1 MAFYYRLKRKSD
13 LDVAKQLRQAFP
25 ELKKMLIVE
34 IEERLSELDFDFYQ
48 DEKLKTS
55 LLVRLTI
62 PFALVVMVVL
72 IAVMPINYMITGR
85 WGYKWEWLS
94 NWFRSLGF

>member
-1 MAFYYRLKRKSD
+1 MAFYYRLKRKDD
-13 LDVAKQLRQAFP
+13 LSVAKQLRKTFP
-25 ELKKMLIVE
+25 ELKEMLIVE

-48 DEKLKTS
+48 DEKVKAS

-62 PFALVVMVVL
+62 PFALVLMVLLV
-72 IAVMPINYMITGR
+72 AAMPINYMITGR
-85 WGYKWEWLS
+85 WGYKWQWLS